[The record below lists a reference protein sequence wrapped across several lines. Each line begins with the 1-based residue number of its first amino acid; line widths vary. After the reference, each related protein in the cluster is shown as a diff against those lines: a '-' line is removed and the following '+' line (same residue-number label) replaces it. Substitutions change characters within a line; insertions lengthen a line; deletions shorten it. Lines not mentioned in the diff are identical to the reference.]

1 LEESYNQTG
10 IIDLLKVALLKTHS
24 GTHGFEFE
32 EFIQELLVCQYGE
45 DAIPSSPFLD
55 GGVDAFFQRIDGDK
69 VFPLLNK
76 QTTIVQISTT
86 EDTESKI
93 KKTIEELKKQNR
105 NFNSL
110 LYFTSR
116 EVSGVDK
123 KEELL
128 EETYPGIRIKI
139 KTATQLAINYA
150 EMCPNAC
157 KRFNTK
163 MLGFQSSDS
172 KRYLKIDYTPLY
184 LHIWQHHTNAQ
195 AMEDLKT
202 NMADGLIIWALR
214 DTNPEENK
222 FLTDQEI
229 YQTIEQEFP
238 SAKQVIKSIIPQRIK
253 FLSKRRTQVHRQ
265 QMIQL
270 HKGNKYCLPY
280 ETREEYMFIEEKNNA
295 LFELI
300 KLSFSKKF
308 KEHGVSN
315 ELKIAQLNDL
325 ALYALKSLFEK
336 YGMTF
341 YHILEDSNGK
351 SVTFNINDAVQL
363 AIDDD
368 FRAGTYSKYDA
379 RIVAMT
385 IHDMINEPDE
395 NQKELLNN
403 LKHLFILHILMKND
417 MKLATFFNTVS
428 DELILYVNSDI
439 LIRAITER
447 YVDKEGQRYRNILKF
462 LNQTKAELR
471 VTQFTIN
478 EVVYNMRAADWEF
491 RNHLQN
497 HEFLFDRY
505 TASMLPK
512 IMNRAYFYS
521 KLDGKVTSWGKFI
534 NNFCTYSTLHSPEYK
549 AFEEIRKY
557 ITDSFGL
564 KYFSEEEMGKN
575 IKYEIFEKL
584 TKELTPYKK
593 TVDIAKG
600 VVATV
605 LNIKYDREQNKEY
618 LNNSLLGYRT
628 WWLTEEVRSYNI
640 LKRSLE
646 DRKFAMRP
654 DFIIDTLM
662 MTPSS
667 RDIKKSYANTFTTTL
682 GVQMAKHLSKE
693 TLSVIMKEMAELSE
707 YEEPRVK
714 AMFTDIFEQA
724 AEISKPNKEDEMYE
738 CIDENEDNHDENI
751 EWKEKLLEIIE
762 SSKKR
767 HLNL

>member
-1 LEESYNQTG
+1 MEESYNQTG
-10 IIDLLKVALLKTHS
+10 VIDLLKVALLKTHS

-32 EFIQELLVCQYGE
+32 EFIQELLVCQYG
-45 DAIPSSPFLD
+45 DDVIPSSPFKD
-55 GGVDAFFQRIDGDK
+55 GGIDAFIQRIDGDK

-93 KKTIEELKKQNR
+93 KKTIEELKKQSK
-105 NFNSL
+105 NFNLL

-116 EVSGVDK
+116 EVSNVDS
-123 KEELL
+123 KEESL
-128 EETYPGIRIKI
+128 EEAYPGIRIKI
-139 KTATQLAINYA
+139 KTATHLALNYA
-150 EMCPNAC
+150 AMYPKVC

-202 NMADGLIIWALR
+202 NMADGLIIWALK
-214 DTNPEENK
+214 DTNPDEKK
-222 FLTDQEI
+222 FLTNQEI
-229 YQTIEQEFP
+229 YQAIEQEFP
-238 SAKQVIKSIIPQRIK
+238 SSKHVIKSIIPQRIK
-253 FLSKRRTQVHRQ
+253 FLSKRRTQKHRQ
-265 QMIQL
+265 QMIQV

-300 KLSFSKKF
+300 KLGFTKRFRKY
-308 KEHGVSN
+308 GVSD
-315 ELKIAQLNDL
+315 ELKIAKLNDL
-325 ALYALKSLFEK
+325 TLYALKSLFEK
-336 YGMTF
+336 YGMSF
-341 YHILEDSNGK
+341 YHFLEDSNGK

-368 FRAGTYSKYDA
+368 FQASTYSKNDV
-379 RIVAMT
+379 RIVSMT

-403 LKHLFILHILMKND
+403 LKHLFILHVLMKND
-417 MKLATFFNTVS
+417 MQLAKFFNTVS

-447 YVDKEGQRYRNILKF
+447 YVEKEGQRYRNILKF
-462 LNQTKAELR
+462 LNETKAELR

-478 EVVYNMRAADWEF
+478 EVIYNIRAADWEF
-491 RNHLQN
+491 KNHLQS
-497 HEFLFDRY
+497 HESLFDRY

-521 KLDGKVTSWGKFI
+521 KLDGKVSNWRKFI
-534 NNFCTYSTLHSPEYK
+534 NNFCTYSTLHTPEHK
-549 AFEEIRKY
+549 AFEEIKKY
-557 ITDSFGL
+557 ITDSFRL
-564 KYFSEEEMGKN
+564 KYFSEEEMVKN
-575 IKYEIFEKL
+575 IKCEIFEKL
-584 TKELTPYKK
+584 TNELKPYKK

-605 LNIKYDREQNKEY
+605 LNIKYDREQNREY
-618 LNNSLLGYRT
+618 LNDSLLGYRT
-628 WWLTEEVRSYNI
+628 WWLTEEVRSYGV
-640 LKRSLE
+640 LKKSLE

-682 GVQMAKHLSKE
+682 GVQMAKQLSKE
-693 TLSVIMKEMAELSE
+693 TLAIIMKEMAELSE

-738 CIDENEDNHDENI
+738 CTVENEDTHDEHI
-751 EWKEKLLEIIE
+751 EWKEKILEIIE
-762 SSKKR
+762 NSKKR
-767 HLNL
+767 HIK

>member
-1 LEESYNQTG
+1 MEESYNQTG

-93 KKTIEELKKQNR
+93 KKTIEELKKQSR
-105 NFNSL
+105 NFNLL

-229 YQTIEQEFP
+229 YQAIEQEFP

-253 FLSKRRTQVHRQ
+253 FLSKKRTQVHRQ

-308 KEHGVSN
+308 REHGVSN

-368 FRAGTYSKYDA
+368 FRASTYSKYDA

-417 MKLATFFNTVS
+417 MQLATFFNTVS

-497 HEFLFDRY
+497 HESLFDRY

-682 GVQMAKHLSKE
+682 GVQMAKHLNKE

-738 CIDENEDNHDENI
+738 CIDENEDNYDENR